1 MVSWRP
7 PGDGLLTAEQVDM
20 VLAWHGDAAAGAR
33 WVARAV
39 CEEEIAWATGAV
51 MSAVRA
57 LEEASV
63 RNLEVV
69 RPHVDAARAVLGWLT
84 ARERATDVGRGGVW

>member
-1 MVSWRP
+1 VRWHP
-7 PGDGLLTAEQVDM
+7 PSDGVLTAEQVDM
-20 VLAWHGDAAAGAR
+20 VLAWHGDSAAEAR

-51 MSAVRA
+51 LIAVR
-57 LEEASV
+57 EVASV
-63 RNLEVV
+63 RNVEVV
-69 RPHVDAARAVLGWLT
+69 CPHLDAAMDVLGWLT